1 MDPKS
6 IEINFQDNYD
16 EDEKIR
22 GQSLRKKPK
31 LKNIPPEY
39 KD

>member
-6 IEINFQDNYD
+6 IEINFQDNID

-22 GQSLRKKPK
+22 GESLRKKPK
-31 LKNIPPEY
+31 K
-39 KD
+39 K